1 LLTLVRC
8 SRRDDLTQEIR
19 EETRRIVAAY
29 EPQSS
34 EETARA
40 LHKLWS
46 EIPPTESGDALVK
59 AEVREEFKA
68 LGVPVAGL
76 ADIGKEIGK
85 VARRRAED
93 FLPLARV
100 LWDEYGREGRVVAST
115 FLGSMEL
122 TAPERVMPVIHQLAE
137 TCVAW
142 EDCDQLAMRALEPI
156 VRKQPDDY
164 LHTLRPWVKDAS
176 KWVRRAAITVIGRLP
191 MKHPS
196 YTGTCLL
203 TVEPVLGDDDLDVR
217 RALSFA
223 IRAAARGDP
232 AAVKAFIERQAHL
245 TDPASI
251 WVLCDVIRRMTK
263 KFIPQFKDLLP
274 VYETWLTTVD
284 SKSQR
289 SVASAINVLRSA

>member
-1 LLTLVRC
+1 M
-8 SRRDDLTQEIR
+8 TQETR

-40 LHKLWS
+40 LQKLWS
-46 EIPPTESGDALVK
+46 QIPSTEGGAGLVK

-68 LGVPVAGL
+68 LGVPVADL

-85 VARRRAED
+85 VARRRVDD

-100 LWDEYGREGRVVAST
+100 LWDDYGREGRLVAST

-122 TAPERVMPVIHQLAE
+122 TVPERVMPVIHELAE

-142 EDCDQLAMRALEPI
+142 EDCDQLAMRALEPV
-156 VRKQPDDY
+156 VRKQPDEY
-164 LHTLRPWVKDAS
+164 LDTLDPWVKDPD

-196 YTGTCLL
+196 YTERCLL
-203 TVEPVLGDDDLDVR
+203 MVEAALGDDDLDVR

-223 IRAAARGDP
+223 IRASAKGDTD
-232 AAVKAFIERQAHL
+232 AVKAFIERQAPR

-251 WVLCDVIRRMTK
+251 WVLCDVIRSMTK
-263 KFIPQFKDLLP
+263 KFLPQFKDLLP
-274 VYETWLTTVD
+274 MYENWLATVD
-284 SKSQR
+284 GKSRR

>member
-1 LLTLVRC
+1 V
-8 SRRDDLTQEIR
+8 TQETR

-40 LHKLWS
+40 LQTLWS
-46 EIPPTESGDALVK
+46 QIPSTGGGAGLVK

-68 LGVPVAGL
+68 LGVPVADL
-76 ADIGKEIGK
+76 ADIGKEIGN
-85 VARRRAED
+85 VARRRVDD

-100 LWDEYGREGRVVAST
+100 LWDDYGREGRLVAST

-142 EDCDQLAMRALEPI
+142 EDCDQLAMRALEPV
-156 VRKQPDDY
+156 VRKQPDAY
-164 LHTLRPWVKDAS
+164 LDTLDPWVKDPD
-176 KWVRRAAITVIGRLP
+176 KWVRRATITVIGRLP

-196 YTGTCLL
+196 YTERCLFM
-203 TVEPVLGDDDLDVR
+203 VEAALGDDDLDVR

-223 IRAAARGDP
+223 IRACARGDTE
-232 AAVKAFIERQAHL
+232 AVKAFIERQAYR

-251 WVLCDVIRRMTK
+251 WVLCDVIRSMTK
-263 KFIPQFKDLLP
+263 KLLPQFKDLLP
-274 VYETWLTTVD
+274 MYENWLETVD
-284 SKSQR
+284 GKSQR
-289 SVASAINVLRSA
+289 SVVSAINVLRSA

>member
-1 LLTLVRC
+1 M
-8 SRRDDLTQEIR
+8 TQETR

-34 EETARA
+34 EETARG
-40 LHKLWS
+40 LQKMWS
-46 EIPPTESGDALVK
+46 EIPSTEGGAGLVK

-68 LGVPVAGL
+68 LGVPVADL

-85 VARRRAED
+85 VARRRVDD

-100 LWDEYGREGRVVAST
+100 LWDDYGWEGRLVAST

-137 TCVAW
+137 TCVGW
-142 EDCDQLAMRALEPI
+142 EDCDQLAMRALEPV
-156 VRKQPDDY
+156 VRKQPDEY
-164 LHTLRPWVKDAS
+164 LDTLDPWVKDPD

-196 YTGTCLL
+196 YTERCLL
-203 TVEPVLGDDDLDVR
+203 MVEAALGDDDLDVR
-217 RALSFA
+217 RPLSFA
-223 IRAAARGDP
+223 IRASAKGDTD
-232 AAVKAFIERQAHL
+232 AVKAFIERQAPR

-251 WVLCDVIRRMTK
+251 WVLCDVIRSMTK
-263 KFIPQFKDLLP
+263 KFLPQFKDLLP
-274 VYETWLTTVD
+274 MYENWLATVD
-284 SKSQR
+284 GKSQR

>member
-1 LLTLVRC
+1 M
-8 SRRDDLTQEIR
+8 TQETR

-34 EETARA
+34 EETARG
-40 LHKLWS
+40 LQKMWS
-46 EIPPTESGDALVK
+46 QIPSTEGGAGLVK

-68 LGVPVAGL
+68 LGVPVADL

-85 VARRRAED
+85 VARRRVDD

-100 LWDEYGREGRVVAST
+100 LWDDYGWEGRLVAST

-142 EDCDQLAMRALEPI
+142 EDCDQLAMRALEPV
-156 VRKQPDDY
+156 VRKQPDEY
-164 LHTLRPWVKDAS
+164 LDTLDPWVKDPD

-196 YTGTCLL
+196 YTERCLL
-203 TVEPVLGDDDLDVR
+203 MVEAALGDDDLDVR

-223 IRAAARGDP
+223 IRASAKGDTD
-232 AAVKAFIERQAHL
+232 AVKAFIERQAPR

-251 WVLCDVIRRMTK
+251 WVLCDVIRSMTK
-263 KFIPQFKDLLP
+263 KFLPQFKDLLP
-274 VYETWLTTVD
+274 MYENWLATVD
-284 SKSQR
+284 GKSRR